1 MARKSNKSKLSKKLS
16 KKQLKKRTI
25 KNKTQSNRKRIR
37 SFFPRKLR
45 GGADFGPA
53 SWSDSMSNPYLHYS
67 KNDFVNDPS
76 YPEIGNLSARN
87 IGGGKRQRQRQSKK
101 TRGSRQFSIKYR
113 KMGGGPDNGTPL
125 GMSTPISSTAGYSFG
140 SSAGAGSA
148 NLFVNSGLPLS
159 SLPYDNKNFIAG
171 LV

>member
-1 MARKSNKSKLSKKLS
+1 MARKLNKS
-16 KKQLKKRTI
+16 KKQLKKQTQKRTM
-25 KNKTQSNRKRIR
+25 KNKTQSNRKITR

-53 SWSDSMSNPYLHYS
+53 SWNTSMSNPYLHYS
-67 KNDFVNDPS
+67 KNDFMNDPS

-87 IGGGKRQRQRQSKK
+87 IGGGKTSRPRQSKK
-101 TRGSRQFSIKYR
+101 KRRSRIKDE
-113 KMGGGPDNGTPL
+113 KIGGGPDNGTPL

-159 SLPYDNKNFIAG
+159 SAPYDNKNFIAG